1 MAGAHTWAAAGAGA
15 AACAAVRIGRRG
27 PTPGASA
34 ALALALC
41 GGVLVR
47 SEGVLFAGSLLLAV
61 ALVRWRRS
69 GLGPSI
75 SAVAVPGLAVAAA
88 LWLERRWV
96 ARIVESG
103 APSDL
108 VARVGPDGSGG
119 TVGGT
124 YLLDRL
130 QGIWHS
136 TFEGTA
142 AGPLTVRLLLP
153 VALAL
158 LVAAVLGG
166 RTDRA
171 APELAVGGLAALA
184 VLVWVVHPTALV
196 RGFLPAAPV
205 VVLGVA
211 VALVARR
218 WRDGEP
224 LLLGTAALFTLA
236 VYATQYADGGNFQ
249 WGGRFLTP
257 LIVPLAVVAA
267 GGLGRLVALRPAPQR
282 RLLVGSLAALALLV
296 SVCGVAA
303 LGTGRQLESELYA
316 QIAASASPVNVT
328 TSDLLPR
335 TMWREDMDWL
345 RAQPD
350 DLDRLLEEV
359 RAAGAESV
367 TVVAA
372 PEDLAASRTRWPVA
386 EDRGQVG
393 TTSIR
398 ITVLRQ

>member
-1 MAGAHTWAAAGAGA
+1 MAGAHTWAAACAGA

-27 PTPGASA
+27 PTPALSA
-34 ALALALC
+34 VLALALC

-47 SEGVLFAGSLLLAV
+47 SEGVLFAGALLLAV

-69 GLGPSI
+69 GLGPAI
-75 SAVAVPGLAVAAA
+75 SAGRGAGPRRRGRAVARTA
-88 LWLERRWV
+88 LGGADRR
-96 ARIVESG
+96 SG

-158 LVAAVLGG
+158 VVAAVVRG

-205 VVLGVA
+205 VVLGVV
-211 VALVARR
+211 VALAAVGGAT
-218 WRDGEP
+218 DEP

-257 LIVPLAVVAA
+257 LSSRSRSSPPGAAAARRRPRRTAAAAAWSARWSRWRCSCPCAVSPRSA
-267 GGLGRLVALRPAPQR
+267 R
-282 RLLVGSLAALALLV
+282 VGS
-296 SVCGVAA
+296 SSQSS
-303 LGTGRQLESELYA
+303 TRR
-316 QIAASASPVNVT
+316 SP
-328 TSDLLPR
+328 R
-335 TMWREDMDWL
+335 R
-345 RAQPD
+345 R
-350 DLDRLLEEV
+350 R
-359 RAAGAESV
+359 R
-367 TVVAA
+367 
-372 PEDLAASRTRWPVA
+372 
-386 EDRGQVG
+386 
-393 TTSIR
+393 
-398 ITVLRQ
+398 